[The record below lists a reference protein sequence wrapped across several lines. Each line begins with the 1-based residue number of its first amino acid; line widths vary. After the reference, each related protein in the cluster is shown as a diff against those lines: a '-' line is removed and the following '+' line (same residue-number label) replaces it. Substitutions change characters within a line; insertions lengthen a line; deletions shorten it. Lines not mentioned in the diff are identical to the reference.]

1 MPPPCSGVSGVQVP
15 APAEPAGADNAVAL
29 LPSPLPS
36 PLSPRSPLTP
46 PVWLFGYGSLIWRP
60 AIAHTATFDGY
71 ITPYRRAFY
80 QASTDHRGTPDAPGR
95 VVTLITPPPGGPP
108 VSADDPTWRV
118 YGRAFRLPDASASA
132 IMAEVDVREQGGY
145 RRTAVA
151 VHPVGGGPPL
161 TDVICY
167 VGDEANPMWRGSTA
181 AERDEAAIAAII
193 DTAVGPSGANDEY
206 LERLH
211 DALSGLGGDP
221 HVAALVSHLHR
232 RRVTRATGL
241 VGGGGVSSPTTANGA
256 ASIVTQA
263 HQ

>member
-1 MPPPCSGVSGVQVP
+1 MPPPCPGATGVPTPTP
-15 APAEPAGADNAVAL
+15 AVSNGIDSAAAPP
-29 LPSPLPS
+29 PSPPPPS
-36 PLSPRSPLTP
+36 PPPPTP

-71 ITPYRRAFY
+71 ITPFRRAFY

-95 VVTLITPPPGGPP
+95 VVTLLSPPAGVSP
-108 VSADDPTWRV
+108 VRDDDPTWRV
-118 YGRAFRLPDASASA
+118 YGRAFRLPDASAAA
-132 IMAEVDVREQGGY
+132 ILTDVDVREQGGY

-161 TDVICY
+161 TNVVCY
-167 VGDEANPMWRGSTA
+167 VGEEANPMWRGRDA

-211 DALSGLGGDP
+211 DALGGLGGDP
-221 HVAALVSHLHR
+221 HVASLVAHLHR
-232 RRVTRATGL
+232 RRAARAAGL
-241 VGGGGVSSPTTANGA
+241 EGGERETPSPVAVANGVA
-256 ASIVTQA
+256 PPVTQDR
-263 HQ
+263 Q